1 MRIKGPLTLHHL
13 FFLGHGIRNCI
24 DKYINCDHQFT
35 RKVFKSLSDEDLAIF
50 ALVLGQVTP

>member
-1 MRIKGPLTLHHL
+1 M
-13 FFLGHGIRNCI
+13 IRNCI